1 MAKRT
6 PTPPPVN
13 LQPILAA
20 LARGLIETTDRR
32 THVRWALEGLTTSL
46 SATCSALTRLN
57 FDARGPQIIDVLEA
71 GTWSTTA
78 RDAYMEYLR
87 DPSASDPFFAVAVQ
101 SWQLTKTDGLTLSA
115 RRRDILPD
123 RAWYGSVH
131 YKKYRSRA
139 GHDDCIYA
147 VIRAAPDRP
156 WTTGLSLHRAT
167 GLTPFTP
174 ADLDIAHAWLAGLAP
189 LITLL
194 DPDRAGASTVL
205 SSLTPRQRG
214 VLLSYAHGQSA
225 KQVARAL
232 GLSITS
238 VHTYAKQAFRKLGVS
253 GRAEAVALC
262 ISRGWL
268 LDSAPA
274 KNNGS
279 EGPRPRSRASSASRA
294 RLSNPG

>member
-46 SATCSALTRLN
+46 SATCSALTRLS

-87 DPSASDPFFAVAVQ
+87 DPSASDPFYAAAVQ
-101 SWQLTKTDGLTLSA
+101 TWEFTKTDGLTLSA
-115 RRRDILPD
+115 RRRDLLPD
-123 RAWYGSVH
+123 RTWYSSVH

-167 GLTPFTP
+167 GLAPFTP
-174 ADLDIAHAWLAGLAP
+174 ADLDLAHAWLAGLAP

-194 DPDRAGASTVL
+194 DPNRAGASTVL

-274 KNNGS
+274 TNNGS
-279 EGPRPRSRASSASRA
+279 EGPRPRSPASSASRA